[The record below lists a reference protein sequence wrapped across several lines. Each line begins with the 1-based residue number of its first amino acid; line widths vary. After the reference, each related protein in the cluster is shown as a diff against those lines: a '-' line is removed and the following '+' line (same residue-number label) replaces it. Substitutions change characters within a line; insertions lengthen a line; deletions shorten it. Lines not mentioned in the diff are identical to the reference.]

1 MTSAS
6 DEQIRS
12 ATNGKT
18 AAKIEKEL
26 QMFEKP
32 LDVIRHKRNFLARAS
47 THIVHKLPDL

>member
-32 LDVIRHKRNFLARAS
+32 LDVIRPQ
-47 THIVHKLPDL
+47 TKLSGSRFYT